1 MQVSYF
7 YFEKLLKKLNKQMS
21 ENAALDKKMKDMHKI
36 FNLELEKRLK
46 GKYFSNMKIMFFL
59 LG

>member
-1 MQVSYF
+1 M
-7 YFEKLLKKLNKQMS
+7 N

-46 GKYFSNMKIMFFL
+46 GKYFSNMKIILFYLAKFRINMFRNS
-59 LG
+59 